1 MNTYIALLR
10 GINVGG
16 HKKVAM
22 AELREMLANL
32 GFRDTK
38 TLLQSGNAVFNAKN
52 ASEARLETE
61 TKSCLGVECD
71 YILRTADE
79 LKTAI
84 AANPHRDQAKRDPAR
99 LIVVFMK
106 GTPQRDAID
115 WPGPEIVK
123 VAGRHAYIVYPNGM
137 GTSKLTLTVIE
148 KKLGTR
154 GTARNWNTVLKLD
167 DAADLLRETR

>member
-1 MNTYIALLR
+1 MRQRWSGTFLVLLCDLCVSVVESNHRDTENTEMNTYIALLR

-16 HKKVAM
+16 HKKVAT

-32 GFRDTK
+32 GFCDTK

-115 WPGPEIVK
+115 WPGP
-123 VAGRHAYIVYPNGM
+123 
-137 GTSKLTLTVIE
+137 
-148 KKLGTR
+148 
-154 GTARNWNTVLKLD
+154 
-167 DAADLLRETR
+167 